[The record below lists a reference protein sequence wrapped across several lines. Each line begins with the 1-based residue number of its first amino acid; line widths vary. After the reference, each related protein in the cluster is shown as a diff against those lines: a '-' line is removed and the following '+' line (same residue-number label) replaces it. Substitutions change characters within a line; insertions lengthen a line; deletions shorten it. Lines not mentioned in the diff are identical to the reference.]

1 MKFTPNSMARR
12 RTAIAVAGSLG
23 GPQIPSPVRR
33 IAPKPRRL
41 TVSSPPS
48 VIVPAFAADG
58 VVVFMVVSF
67 IFSLQMVLVLDG
79 GHSKQQR
86 DVIPSLRRAPTDIAR
101 FCLYT
106 RRDCRRVRPKV
117 LF

>member
-1 MKFTPNSMARR
+1 IKLTPSSTARR

-23 GPQIPSPVRR
+23 GPQIPSAVRR

-48 VIVPAFAADG
+48 VIVPALAADS
-58 VVVFMVVSF
+58 VVVFLVFSF

-101 FCLYT
+101 FCLYAWRD
-106 RRDCRRVRPKV
+106 RRRIWPA
-117 LF
+117 